1 MTTAN
6 YGDLT
11 LNKVLVVILL
21 LATLMTVFIS
31 YYLEQEKEIET
42 TALKA
47 VAANFISQVTVVRSQ
62 WLMDKKPK
70 QVNIEIRDK
79 NTVMKKV
86 MTVNQQG
93 WIDSNHATNA
103 CEAIWL
109 MVMDRPLAFFNMP
122 IGAINIKNQ
131 RNNVAHDN
139 GRKCRYTVKNGDY
152 FEYNSANGQVS
163 KVHNKNNL

>member
-1 MTTAN
+1 MTTGS

-11 LNKVLVVILL
+11 LNKVVIVMMLLVI
-21 LATLMTVFIS
+21 LMTVFLS
-31 YYLEQEKEIET
+31 YYFKQEKEIET
-42 TALKA
+42 AALKA

-70 QVNIEIRDK
+70 QVNIEIKEK
-79 NTVMKKV
+79 NTVIKKV

-103 CEAIWL
+103 CEEIWL

-122 IGAINIKNQ
+122 IGAVNIIDLRENTNKF
-131 RNNVAHDN
+131 A
-139 GRKCRYTVKNGDY
+139 GRQCRYTVKNGDY
-152 FEYNSANGQVS
+152 FEYNSVNGQVS
-163 KVHNKNNL
+163 KVYNKNNL